1 MTFNFCFLWYFLCV
15 YVCLQILTRPRLNA
29 YWLWHLGKR
38 SRFKPALLLA
48 FKINVCSVCILVFTY
63 RSNSLKISLTA
74 YYVFVIS
81 DSPPFLLLVA
91 LRHGRASETNIL
103 SGERRVG
110 FAATLRSP
118 WTGRNLRFY
127 SALWTTWRS
136 LRDYLMIHWLRSPPC
151 LTTRRPRRLALPGS
165 PRDRYHLPPK
175 PMARPCRV
183 SEIRK

>member
-110 FAATLRSP
+110 FAATLRRPTSCLASVEWGLRQRCVARELDAIFDSIP
-118 WTGRNLRFY
+118 LFGRPGGVCGIIWWFTDFGLLLAWQPA
-127 SALWTTWRS
+127 ALA
-136 LRDYLMIHWLRSPPC
+136 D
-151 LTTRRPRRLALPGS
+151 
-165 PRDRYHLPPK
+165 
-175 PMARPCRV
+175 
-183 SEIRK
+183 